1 MDEKPSARRGPDFC
15 SLRYGLAVVMH
26 LSNLSMITQRV
37 SLSIAIIAMV
47 NSTQQPA
54 PANASADG
62 PLQDPSGPSGEF
74 HAGTS
79 VYAWSP
85 ETQGLLFSSISYGIL
100 LTLIPSGY
108 LAGIFGAKHM
118 LGAGLLA
125 SSLLS
130 LCTPLAADL
139 GVSLVM
145 VIRVAQGMA
154 QSGVLSSLPFLA
166 ASTCTVLGGQLADFL
181 LSRDLLGLLTVRKLF
196 SALGLLLPSLCAVAL
211 PFVASS
217 YVTTVV
223 LLILIPGTSNLCDS
237 GFIINTLDIAPR
249 ISLGTECL
257 PLAQQFGSPPHDVYL
272 PRLSSHLSLRS
283 PTRDSRQLTR
293 TESRPFGERSRSW
306 TAVKQMD
313 DGSRSRRVSGFCS
326 LRCGLALLLHFCNV
340 SMMSQRACLSLT
352 MVAMVNG
359 TGPQGSPNTS
369 APEPLDDVKNPVY
382 NWSPQTQGI
391 ILSSVTYGMLIT
403 QVPVGYLSG
412 IYPVKNMVGSALLL
426 SSLLS
431 LLTPLAAGVGESA
444 VIACRVAQG
453 LSQGTVLVA
462 QHTVWT
468 KWAPPQERGRL
479 TSLSLS
485 GLMLGPSVALC
496 VTGLIC
502 QALGWPMVFYIFG
515 ESPVSPCPCSAF
527 KTKLRRRTGEDLV
540 LGGDLLKLHV
550 NVRENGLLSALPHL
564 CCWLLG
570 ILAGHVSDGFL
581 SRKMLSLLAVRKLF
595 TALGLL
601 LPAVF
606 VVGLLYLGPGFHG
619 TVACLTLA
627 SATLGFCVAGMV
639 INPLDIAPRYYGFL
653 KGVTVL
659 IGMTGGLIS
668 STLAG
673 IILNQDPEAAW
684 SAIFFLVAAVNVS
697 SLLFYLVFAAADVQ
711 AWAQEKQLTRL

>member
-1 MDEKPSARRGPDFC
+1 M
-15 SLRYGLAVVMH
+15 
-26 LSNLSMITQRV
+26 
-37 SLSIAIIAMV
+37 
-47 NSTQQPA
+47 
-54 PANASADG
+54 
-62 PLQDPSGPSGEF
+62 
-74 HAGTS
+74 
-79 VYAWSP
+79 
-85 ETQGLLFSSISYGIL
+85 
-100 LTLIPSGY
+100 
-108 LAGIFGAKHM
+108 
-118 LGAGLLA
+118 
-125 SSLLS
+125 
-130 LCTPLAADL
+130 
-139 GVSLVM
+139 
-145 VIRVAQGMA
+145 
-154 QSGVLSSLPFLA
+154 
-166 ASTCTVLGGQLADFL
+166 
-181 LSRDLLGLLTVRKLF
+181 
-196 SALGLLLPSLCAVAL
+196 
-211 PFVASS
+211 
-217 YVTTVV
+217 
-223 LLILIPGTSNLCDS
+223 
-237 GFIINTLDIAPR
+237 
-249 ISLGTECL
+249 
-257 PLAQQFGSPPHDVYL
+257 
-272 PRLSSHLSLRS
+272 
-283 PTRDSRQLTR
+283 
-293 TESRPFGERSRSW
+293 
-306 TAVKQMD
+306 KQMD
-313 DGSRSRRVSGFCS
+313 DGSPSRRVPSFCS
-326 LRCGLALLLHFCNV
+326 LRWGLALLLHFCNV

-359 TGPQGSPNTS
+359 SGPQGSPNMST
-369 APEPLDDVKNPVY
+369 PEPLDDVKNPVY

-468 KWAPPQERGRL
+468 KWAPPLERGRL

-485 GLMLGPSVALC
+485 GQMLGPSVALC

-502 QALGWPMVFYIFG
+502 QSLGWPMVFYIFG
-515 ESPVSPCPCSAF
+515 AGGCALSLCWFLLFYDDPEGHPCISPAEKEFLASS
-527 KTKLRRRTGEDLV
+527 LV
-540 LGGDLLKLHV
+540 
-550 NVRENGLLSALPHL
+550 EQNGLLSALPHL

>member
-1 MDEKPSARRGPDFC
+1 M
-15 SLRYGLAVVMH
+15 
-26 LSNLSMITQRV
+26 
-37 SLSIAIIAMV
+37 
-47 NSTQQPA
+47 
-54 PANASADG
+54 
-62 PLQDPSGPSGEF
+62 
-74 HAGTS
+74 
-79 VYAWSP
+79 
-85 ETQGLLFSSISYGIL
+85 
-100 LTLIPSGY
+100 
-108 LAGIFGAKHM
+108 
-118 LGAGLLA
+118 
-125 SSLLS
+125 
-130 LCTPLAADL
+130 
-139 GVSLVM
+139 
-145 VIRVAQGMA
+145 
-154 QSGVLSSLPFLA
+154 
-166 ASTCTVLGGQLADFL
+166 
-181 LSRDLLGLLTVRKLF
+181 
-196 SALGLLLPSLCAVAL
+196 
-211 PFVASS
+211 
-217 YVTTVV
+217 
-223 LLILIPGTSNLCDS
+223 
-237 GFIINTLDIAPR
+237 
-249 ISLGTECL
+249 
-257 PLAQQFGSPPHDVYL
+257 
-272 PRLSSHLSLRS
+272 
-283 PTRDSRQLTR
+283 
-293 TESRPFGERSRSW
+293 ESRPFGERSSSR

-313 DGSRSRRVSGFCS
+313 DGSPSRRVSGFCS

-502 QALGWPMVFYIFG
+502 QALGWPMVFYIFDPEG
-515 ESPVSPCPCSAF
+515 HPCISPAEKEFIASSLVEQAGSVGKSVPIRAVLKSRPVWAISLGCFAF
-527 KTKLRRRTGEDLV
+527 SWTNHVMFLYLPTFISS
-540 LGGDLLKLHV
+540 KLHV

-564 CCWLLG
+564 CCWL
-570 ILAGHVSDGFL
+570 FCP
-581 SRKMLSLLAVRKLF
+581 
-595 TALGLL
+595 GLL

-619 TVACLTLA
+619 TIACLTLA

-673 IILNQDPEAAW
+673 IILNQVRNGSYRPGDRYSPAGW
-684 SAIFFLVAAVNVS
+684 LRVNHTR
-697 SLLFYLVFAAADVQ
+697 
-711 AWAQEKQLTRL
+711 KPLTETGSCERRVRRSQNQTLRSRCSETPGTHLRFKDIKERIETTDMKHEI

>member
-1 MDEKPSARRGPDFC
+1 M
-15 SLRYGLAVVMH
+15 
-26 LSNLSMITQRV
+26 
-37 SLSIAIIAMV
+37 
-47 NSTQQPA
+47 
-54 PANASADG
+54 
-62 PLQDPSGPSGEF
+62 
-74 HAGTS
+74 
-79 VYAWSP
+79 
-85 ETQGLLFSSISYGIL
+85 
-100 LTLIPSGY
+100 
-108 LAGIFGAKHM
+108 
-118 LGAGLLA
+118 
-125 SSLLS
+125 
-130 LCTPLAADL
+130 
-139 GVSLVM
+139 
-145 VIRVAQGMA
+145 
-154 QSGVLSSLPFLA
+154 
-166 ASTCTVLGGQLADFL
+166 
-181 LSRDLLGLLTVRKLF
+181 
-196 SALGLLLPSLCAVAL
+196 
-211 PFVASS
+211 
-217 YVTTVV
+217 
-223 LLILIPGTSNLCDS
+223 
-237 GFIINTLDIAPR
+237 
-249 ISLGTECL
+249 
-257 PLAQQFGSPPHDVYL
+257 
-272 PRLSSHLSLRS
+272 
-283 PTRDSRQLTR
+283 
-293 TESRPFGERSRSW
+293 
-306 TAVKQMD
+306 KQMD
-313 DGSRSRRVSGFCS
+313 DGSPSRRVPGFCS

-369 APEPLDDVKNPVY
+369 TPEPLDDVKNPVY

-468 KWAPPQERGRL
+468 KWAPPLERGRL

-502 QALGWPMVFYIFG
+502 QSLGWPMVFYIFG
-515 ESPVSPCPCSAF
+515 AGGCALSLCWFLLFYDDPEGHPCISPAEKEFITSSLVEQAGSAG
-527 KTKLRRRTGEDLV
+527 KSVPIRAV
-540 LGGDLLKLHV
+540 LKSRPVWAISLGCFAFSWTNHVMFLYLPTFISSKLHV

-581 SRKMLSLLAVRKLF
+581 SRKMLSLLAIRKLF

-659 IGMTGGLIS
+659 IGMTGGLTS

-684 SAIFFLVAAVNVS
+684 SAIFLLVAAVNVS

>member
-1 MDEKPSARRGPDFC
+1 M
-15 SLRYGLAVVMH
+15 
-26 LSNLSMITQRV
+26 
-37 SLSIAIIAMV
+37 
-47 NSTQQPA
+47 
-54 PANASADG
+54 
-62 PLQDPSGPSGEF
+62 
-74 HAGTS
+74 
-79 VYAWSP
+79 
-85 ETQGLLFSSISYGIL
+85 
-100 LTLIPSGY
+100 
-108 LAGIFGAKHM
+108 
-118 LGAGLLA
+118 
-125 SSLLS
+125 
-130 LCTPLAADL
+130 
-139 GVSLVM
+139 
-145 VIRVAQGMA
+145 
-154 QSGVLSSLPFLA
+154 
-166 ASTCTVLGGQLADFL
+166 
-181 LSRDLLGLLTVRKLF
+181 
-196 SALGLLLPSLCAVAL
+196 
-211 PFVASS
+211 
-217 YVTTVV
+217 
-223 LLILIPGTSNLCDS
+223 
-237 GFIINTLDIAPR
+237 
-249 ISLGTECL
+249 
-257 PLAQQFGSPPHDVYL
+257 
-272 PRLSSHLSLRS
+272 
-283 PTRDSRQLTR
+283 
-293 TESRPFGERSRSW
+293 
-306 TAVKQMD
+306 KQMD
-313 DGSRSRRVSGFCS
+313 DRSPSRRVPGFCS

-352 MVAMVNG
+352 MVAMVNSS
-359 TGPQGSPNTS
+359 GPQGSPNTS
-369 APEPLDDVKNPVY
+369 TPEPLDDVKNPVY

-431 LLTPLAAGVGESA
+431 LLMPLAAGVGESA

-468 KWAPPQERGRL
+468 KWAPPLERGRL

-502 QALGWPMVFYIFG
+502 QSLGWPMVFYIFG
-515 ESPVSPCPCSAF
+515 AGGCALSLCWFLLFYDDPEGHPCISPAEKEFIASSLVEQAGSAG
-527 KTKLRRRTGEDLV
+527 KSVPIRAV
-540 LGGDLLKLHV
+540 LKSRPVWAISLGCFAFSWTNHVMFLYLPTFISSKLHV

>member
-1 MDEKPSARRGPDFC
+1 M
-15 SLRYGLAVVMH
+15 
-26 LSNLSMITQRV
+26 LSF
-37 SLSIAIIAMV
+37 
-47 NSTQQPA
+47 P
-54 PANASADG
+54 
-62 PLQDPSGPSGEF
+62 
-74 HAGTS
+74 
-79 VYAWSP
+79 
-85 ETQGLLFSSISYGIL
+85 
-100 LTLIPSGY
+100 
-108 LAGIFGAKHM
+108 
-118 LGAGLLA
+118 
-125 SSLLS
+125 
-130 LCTPLAADL
+130 
-139 GVSLVM
+139 
-145 VIRVAQGMA
+145 
-154 QSGVLSSLPFLA
+154 
-166 ASTCTVLGGQLADFL
+166 
-181 LSRDLLGLLTVRKLF
+181 
-196 SALGLLLPSLCAVAL
+196 
-211 PFVASS
+211 
-217 YVTTVV
+217 
-223 LLILIPGTSNLCDS
+223 
-237 GFIINTLDIAPR
+237 
-249 ISLGTECL
+249 
-257 PLAQQFGSPPHDVYL
+257 
-272 PRLSSHLSLRS
+272 
-283 PTRDSRQLTR
+283 
-293 TESRPFGERSRSW
+293 
-306 TAVKQMD
+306 
-313 DGSRSRRVSGFCS
+313 VSGFCS

-527 KTKLRRRTGEDLV
+527 KTKIHVDPRHPNPFNNLHEINEVKNDAFHEGKRDVNV
-540 LGGDLLKLHV
+540 LSLSLSLSLYLSLPPPPGRITSCFCTADFHQLKLHV